1 MLREAGIPVESV
13 SGPYGGYRIGRG
25 ARIPPLMFS
34 TPEAVGLVM
43 AVLQGWHG
51 SVEADH
57 PAATALAKILRVL
70 PAATAAAAEAMRG
83 VQAQNPGDSAAMPDA
98 ELTATITQACENR
111 KRIRL
116 TYRTGSRMLLE
127 PWAVVVR
134 HGRWYLLGWL
144 PDADARRVL
153 RLDRITAVETTDEAC
168 TPPDDLDPV
177 SQVEDHL
184 ADGWNY
190 PVEVRIDAPLG
201 KVALCIPRTLGR
213 LDASGEHCCALRGS
227 TDEPIWYAEQLAAIP
242 APFAIL
248 TGERYTPRYKPSP
261 NGSPTPAA
269 RPSAKI
275 HHAPHGYP
283 AAQGPQPLRPQV
295 CPPAP
300 RLDLKSPDEAPDRH
314 GPLPPQGGSAFDTA
328 RVDVHIPSRQRAREI
343 VADLRPWTHADH
355 RAAGQRGTF

>member
-1 MLREAGIPVESV
+1 ME
-13 SGPYGGYRIGRG
+13 
-25 ARIPPLMFS
+25 
-34 TPEAVGLVM
+34 LVM

-83 VQAQNPGDSAAMPDA
+83 VQAQNPGDKAAMPDA
-98 ELTATITQACENR
+98 ELTVTITQACQNR
-111 KRIRL
+111 KRIRV

-153 RLDRITAVETTDEAC
+153 RLDRITVVETTDGAC

-184 ADGWNY
+184 ADGWTF

-201 KVALCIPRTLGR
+201 KVAPCIPRTLGR
-213 LDASGEHCCALRGS
+213 LVATGEHSCTLRGS
-227 TDEPIWYAEQLAAIP
+227 TDNPTWYAEQLAAIP
-242 APFAIL
+242 APFTVL
-248 TGERYTPRYKPSP
+248 TGEKVH
-261 NGSPTPAA
+261 AA
-269 RPSAKI
+269 VQAV
-275 HHAPHGYP
+275 
-283 AAQGPQPLRPQV
+283 AQR
-295 CPPAP
+295 
-300 RLDLKSPDEAPDRH
+300 
-314 GPLPPQGGSAFDTA
+314 F
-328 RVDVHIPSRQRAREI
+328 
-343 VADLRPWTHADH
+343 THASG
-355 RAAGQRGTF
+355 AAISKDPPRTTRVSRRPRSAAATPTGMPARGLDST